1 MHLVSVASLLLVRVQ
16 RLAKVATRSAL
27 AQAAP
32 IVTGLYVIAQ
42 QLPATV
48 AQLLLQA
55 LVESRCRWK
64 YSARP
69 KVSDARSY
77 ACEWTAPA
85 PDTLALLAL
94 AAQLYPPSDF
104 RHSVL
109 TPCLLFLGEVL
120 AQARKNPVIS
130 ICFATHPSKYRPP
143 TTSLQPPS
151 STTTLYSLLQLL
163 PSNKLPKATTV
174 KQPPSNSH
182 RICNPPIT
190 YSCPS
195 HLIQWPTPLIYRL
208 SQRSSRSPHCPNRFL
223 ASGVASSA
231 ATSRISTSSLRSALC
246 RSSTV

>member
-120 AQARKNPVIS
+120 AQAQKILSFPYVLQPIPLS
-130 ICFATHPSKYRPP
+130 IDPQPPPSNHHPQRPP
-143 TTSLQPPS
+143 SIASCNYFHPTSS
-151 STTTLYSLLQLL
+151 R
-163 PSNKLPKATTV
+163 KR
-174 KQPPSNSH
+174 PPSNSH
-182 RICNPPIT
+182 PQT
-190 YSCPS
+190 A
-195 HLIQWPTPLIYRL
+195 T
-208 SQRSSRSPHCPNRFL
+208 
-223 ASGVASSA
+223 GSA
-231 ATSRISTSSLRSALC
+231 TLR
-246 RSSTV
+246 

>member
-1 MHLVSVASLLLVRVQ
+1 MRMDGARARYACVAGIGCAAIPAIGFQTLSAYSVP
-16 RLAKVATRSAL
+16 AL
-27 AQAAP
+27 P
-32 IVTGLYVIAQ
+32 WG
-42 QLPATV
+42 
-48 AQLLLQA
+48 
-55 LVESRCRWK
+55 
-64 YSARP
+64 SAR
-69 KVSDARSY
+69 AG
-77 ACEWTAPA
+77 T
-85 PDTLALLAL
+85 
-94 AAQLYPPSDF
+94 
-104 RHSVL
+104 
-109 TPCLLFLGEVL
+109 
-120 AQARKNPVIS
+120 KNPVIS

-195 HLIQWPTPLIYRL
+195 HLIQWPTPLIFRL